1 MSDLEKELEK
11 ELDKAHELDWND
23 FCKTCHQYTMYC
35 QDCCFEKGWKEPEM
49 YLSARDML
57 LECEIE
63 SRND

>member
-1 MSDLEKELEK
+1 MSDLEKELAK
-11 ELDKAHELDWND
+11 ELAKAHEFNWHD

-35 QDCCFEKGWKEPEM
+35 QDCYFEKGMKEPEM

-57 LECEIE
+57 LACELE